1 MVHRMCQLTAR
12 TRVTRWGC
20 LLAALVASSFSAHA
34 ARTPD
39 FAYRESHVFT
49 LEPDRAGG
57 FQLTE
62 EVNISVRYLTPR
74 ATDVRTFV
82 VGEPFYAP
90 VTGLSARLGGKK
102 LGRGAVRKEA
112 VEWEDIF
119 LSGGSVHRI
128 DLDRSPAVGEE
139 LTYSYET
146 RYTDPAYL
154 PVLDVP
160 NLDAVEHYEI
170 VVRHPAGVRVEPIVY
185 APHGTPY
192 VVTPGGE
199 ETRITFT
206 GLAGREDVPYF
217 AHNGAQAS
225 VLLQMSAPSGAL
237 TPTAPDD
244 FAAWYRALVR
254 EASAPASSAIAALAE
269 SLRRDTPTETVSA
282 IHDHVRTSVRYIADA
297 RAEGAFVP
305 RAPDLV
311 VQRQYGDCKDRAFLV
326 RELARQ
332 LGLDVAVVLIS
343 TQPEPDFAPVHVGL
357 FNHVINAFDDEHG
370 ERVYFDPTHPY
381 LAYGDLPD
389 SDVDGQALVLTSAG
403 SERLRVPA
411 QDEGPVLDLQ
421 VGALDLDDPGETI
434 VHVTVRG
441 DLLGTLRGVQA
452 REGDQEE
459 GNALSSIVGDLL
471 YKVRLMRFVRL
482 SDSPRERTYSAIA
495 DLSQF
500 VIASPTKRYL
510 PLTPFRA
517 VPSEAEARRGDDLP
531 IDFAARPNVS
541 LTLRTAPGAWSPDSL
556 ATSWGAPD
564 GPVHYSVRASSDD
577 AGATVTYAFRQRNRH
592 LSGEPRAAYLD
603 FATTYLGAKREV
615 VTYRS
620 PSTDSP

>member
-1 MVHRMCQLTAR
+1 MMCHLTAR
-12 TRVTRWGC
+12 ANAALRGL
-20 LLAALVASSFSAHA
+20 LLAALVASSFSAQA
-34 ARTPD
+34 SGTPD

-57 FQLTE
+57 YRLTE

-90 VTGLSARLGGKK
+90 VTGLSARLEGKK
-102 LGRGAVRKEA
+102 LGRDAVRKEA

-128 DLDRSPAVGEE
+128 DLDRAPGVGEE

-154 PVLDVP
+154 PVLNVP
-160 NLDAVEHYEI
+160 NVDAVEHYEI
-170 VVRHPAGVRVEPIVY
+170 VVRHPAGVRIEPVVY

-192 VVTPGGE
+192 VVEPGAE

-206 GLAGREDVPYF
+206 GIAGRDAVPYF
-217 AHNGAQAS
+217 AHNEAQAA
-225 VLLQMSAPSGAL
+225 VLLQMSGASGAL

-244 FAAWYRALVR
+244 FAAWYRTLVR
-254 EASAPASSAIAALAE
+254 EASAPASPAVAALAE
-269 SLRRDTPTETVSA
+269 TLRRDTPTETVAA

-297 RAEGAFVP
+297 RDEGAFVP
-305 RAPDLV
+305 RTPDLV
-311 VQRQYGDCKDRAFLV
+311 VERQYGDCKDRAFLV

-332 LGLDVAVVLIS
+332 LDIDVAVVLIS
-343 TQPEPDFAPVHVGL
+343 TEPEPDFEPVHVGL

-389 SDVDGQALVLTSAG
+389 SDVDGQALVLTAAG
-403 SERLRVPA
+403 AERLRVPA
-411 QDEGPVLDLQ
+411 QDDGPALDLQ
-421 VGALDLDDPGETI
+421 IGALDLDHPGEAI

-441 DLLGTLRGVQA
+441 DLLGALRGIQA

-482 SDSPRERTYSAIA
+482 SDAPRERTYSAVA

-517 VPSEAEARRGDDLP
+517 VPSEAEARLDDDLP
-531 IDFAARPNVS
+531 IDFAGRPNVR
-541 LTLRTAPGAWSPDSL
+541 LTLRSAPGAWSPDSL
-556 ATSWGAPD
+556 ATSWGDPE
-564 GPVHYSVRASSDD
+564 GPAHYAVHAASDED
-577 AGATVTYAFRQRNRH
+577 GATVTYAFRQRNRH
-592 LSGEPRAAYLD
+592 LSGEARAAYLD
-603 FATTYLGAKREV
+603 FATAYLGAKREV
-615 VTYRS
+615 VTFRS

>member
-1 MVHRMCQLTAR
+1 MRFPSVRLRAA
-12 TRVTRWGC
+12 RWGVLVAG
-20 LLAALVASSFSAHA
+20 LLASSFSARA
-34 ARTPD
+34 ADTPD

-49 LEPDRAGG
+49 LEPDRGGG
-57 FQLTE
+57 FRLTE
-62 EVNISVRYLTPR
+62 EVSVSVRYLTER
-74 ATDVRTFV
+74 STAIRTFT

-90 VTGLSARLGGKK
+90 VTGLSARLEGKR
-102 LGRGAVRKEA
+102 LGRDAVREEA
-112 VEWEDIF
+112 VEWEDVF
-119 LSGGSVHRI
+119 LSGGRVHRI

-154 PVLDVP
+154 PVLSVP

-170 VVRHPAGVRVEPIVY
+170 VVRHPEGVRVEPVVY
-185 APHGTPY
+185 APHDTPY
-192 VVTPGGE
+192 VVTPGSG
-199 ETRITFT
+199 ETRVTFA
-206 GLAGREDVPYF
+206 GLAGRDEVPYF

-225 VLLQMSAPSGAL
+225 VLLQIAGPSGAL

-254 EASAPASSAIAALAE
+254 EASAPSGPAITALAE

-282 IHDHVRTSVRYIADA
+282 IHDHVRSSVRYIADA
-297 RAEGAFVP
+297 RDEGAFVP

-311 VQRQYGDCKDRAFLV
+311 VERQYGDCKDRAFLV

-343 TQPEPDFAPVHVGL
+343 TEPEPDFGPVHVGL
-357 FNHVINAFDDEHG
+357 FNHVINAFDDEDG

-389 SDVDGQALVLTSAG
+389 SDVDGQALVLSASG
-403 SERLRVPA
+403 AERLRVPA
-411 QDEGPVLDLQ
+411 QDDGPALDLH
-421 VGALDLDDPGETI
+421 VGALDLDDAGETI

-441 DLLGTLRGVQA
+441 DLLGLLRGVEG
-452 REGDQEE
+452 REGEQEE

-471 YKVRLMRFVRL
+471 YKVRLMKFKRL
-482 SDSPRERTYSAIA
+482 TDAPRERTYSAIA

-517 VPSEAEARRGDDLP
+517 VPSETERRTDDGLP
-531 IDFAARPNVS
+531 IDFDVRPNIRM
-541 LTLRTAPGAWSPDSL
+541 TLETAPGAWIPDSL
-556 ATSWGAPD
+556 DTRWGAPD
-564 GPVHYSVRASSDD
+564 GPAHFVAHASADSS
-577 AGATVTYAFRQRNRH
+577 GATVTYAFRQRHRH
-592 LSGEPRAAYLD
+592 LSGEARAAYLD
-603 FATTYLGAKREV
+603 LATTYLDAKRDV
-615 VTYRS
+615 VTFRS
-620 PSTDSP
+620 ALSD